1 MLRIPQLAFALGAI
15 LVLSLPRHADTQSN
29 STLRPSTDHSV
40 TTGIGSSSSFKNVP
54 PPPGEPSGQISRPL
68 IWVLPEADEKPAQ
81 EQGGGESGE
90 ASKAAAVPDAK
101 ATEAPPENPR
111 TMITRDRIESP
122 QHR

>member
-1 MLRIPQLAFALGAI
+1 MLRILQSALALGAM
-15 LVLSLPRHADTQSN
+15 LVLSLPRHADAQSN

-40 TTGIGSSSSFKNVP
+40 TTGVGSSSSFRNVQ

-81 EQGGGESGE
+81 EQRDGESGE
-90 ASKAAAVPDAK
+90 AGKPAAVPGAK
-101 ATEAPPENPR
+101 ATEPPPENPR